1 MSLFLGFDFDEK
13 KETAGEMQSLLF
25 RDKLFCLP
33 DLDFHKPSI
42 KS

>member
-1 MSLFLGFDFDEK
+1 MSSFLESDFDGKK

-42 KS
+42 K